1 MELPPIRV
9 IQESHAAIRP
19 AAYAASPSHHHSR
32 ATSAETYHYRN
43 SRRLSYITRYRRSCC
58 LSYITL
64 PTLLLP
70 LVYHSLPTLLL
81 PPIYH
86 SLPALNRPSFLPISC
101 RLSSPAAAAPWPRA
115 PPCPA
120 LATLARPRP
129 APITRA
135 VRRFAV
141 VGHSAPACPPPPP
154 STPGSPLTLGV
165 RKRPALHLVCPPH
178 PPMPVSFMSRPFTGA
193 RKRPAR
199 HLVGTMAAP
208 RGAITT

>member
-120 LATLARPRP
+120 MATLARPRP

-141 VGHSAPACPPPPP
+141 EGHSAPACPPPP
-154 STPGSPLTLGV
+154 
-165 RKRPALHLVCPPH
+165 H
-178 PPMPVSFMSRPFTGA
+178 PPPGHR
-193 RKRPAR
+193 
-199 HLVGTMAAP
+199 
-208 RGAITT
+208 